1 MEQIFVDKMTDGT
14 RELGITLS
22 EQQLEQFYRYYKLL
36 VEWNK
41 VMNLTGITELEE
53 VVSKH
58 FIDSL
63 ALVKAVPLQDG
74 RKVSGIDVGTGA
86 GFPGIPLKIAF
97 PQIRLTLLDSLQK
110 RLKFLQEV
118 SDKLELGEIQML
130 HGRAEDY
137 AKQPEFREHFD
148 LCVSRAV
155 ANLSTLSELCLPY
168 VKENGKFIPYKAE
181 KAEAEIEAAQKAVDL
196 LGGEISD
203 KIEFQLP
210 GGDMGRT
217 LVVIDKIKKTPKK
230 YPRKAGTP
238 AKMPI
243 V

>member
-1 MEQIFVDKMTDGT
+1 MERSNESDGDH
-14 RELGITLS
+14 RLQRCNEKAFFRQSDGCSCLS
-22 EQQLEQFYRYYKLL
+22 G
-36 VEWNK
+36 N
-41 VMNLTGITELEE
+41 
-53 VVSKH
+53 
-58 FIDSL
+58 
-63 ALVKAVPLQDG
+63 PDG
-74 RKVSGIDVGTGA
+74 AGA

-230 YPRKAGTP
+230 YPRKAGLSELVNMRRRCFT
-238 AKMPI
+238 
-243 V
+243 